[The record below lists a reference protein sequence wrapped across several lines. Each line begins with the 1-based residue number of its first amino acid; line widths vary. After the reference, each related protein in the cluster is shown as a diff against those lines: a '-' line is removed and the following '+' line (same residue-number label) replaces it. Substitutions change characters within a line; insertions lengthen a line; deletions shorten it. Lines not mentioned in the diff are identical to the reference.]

1 MSPAT
6 VQPRNSTVQCKFLAS
21 PLTLVVIWNMNLTSK
36 PCSTSSRPAVYRTA
50 CEKACAPSPLS
61 ATLANSAPASPFFA
75 TLTDNSQ
82 VAENTAT
89 LSPFPA
95 ALSDTVNHKSFVCQS
110 LQKTPRGGYPP
121 FAPARFPVPR
131 SFPTFKLSNLPTILT
146 PDPQWPLP
154 SSGKRTAPPA
164 ELKPPPHWKP
174 AAAPRASGRAPSAPS
189 ETRQSPPPWG
199 SARTATATAA
209 APASSDTPPAKQ
221 TSRTA

>member
-1 MSPAT
+1 
-6 VQPRNSTVQCKFLAS
+6 
-21 PLTLVVIWNMNLTSK
+21 MNLTSK
-36 PCSTSSRPAVYRTA
+36 PCSTSSRPAVHRTA
-50 CEKACAPSPLS
+50 CEKACALSPLS

-95 ALSDTVNHKSFVCQS
+95 ALSHTVNHKSFVCQS
-110 LQKTPRGGYPP
+110 LQKTPGGVPALRTCP
-121 FAPARFPVPR
+121 FSCSPLFPNVQ
-131 SFPTFKLSNLPTILT
+131 TFKLSNLPTILS

-164 ELKPPPHWKP
+164 ESKPPPHWKP
-174 AAAPRASGRAPSAPS
+174 AAAARAAGRAPSAPS